1 MIDFKSDKMVMFNE
15 PVDLIHTDPG
25 HYGILVNNI
34 VNKDEYENSQISY
47 ISHTLKIKTKK
58 VVF

>member
-1 MIDFKSDKMVMFNE
+1 MVMFNE
-15 PVDLIHTDPG
+15 PVDIIHTDPG

-34 VNKDEYENSQISY
+34 VKKDEYENSQISY
-47 ISHTLKIKTKK
+47 ISHTLKIKTEK